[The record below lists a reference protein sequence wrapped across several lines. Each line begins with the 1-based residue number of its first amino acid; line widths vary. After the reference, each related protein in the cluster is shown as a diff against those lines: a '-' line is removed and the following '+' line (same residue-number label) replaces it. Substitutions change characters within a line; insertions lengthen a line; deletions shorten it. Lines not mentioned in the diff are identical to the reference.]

1 MEALIGNWTGVPAWV
16 RLKAKLVWINL
27 EQGLG
32 PQSLDTPPLQKI
44 LQVGAL
50 SSDLQSGLPLPPP
63 ALCADPATHPAL
75 GSSRGLCP
83 GAPILGGLAHPPG
96 LQMVKSEAK
105 GEPRGA
111 RDALPVL

>member
-1 MEALIGNWTGVPAWV
+1 MAARV

-32 PQSLDTPPLQKI
+32 PQSLDTPSFAGDP
-44 LQVGAL
+44 L
-50 SSDLQSGLPLPPP
+50 SSDLQSGFPLPPL

-83 GAPILGGLAHPPG
+83 GAPILGSPAHPPG
-96 LQMVKSEAK
+96 LQTVKSEAK

-111 RDALPVL
+111 RYALLVL